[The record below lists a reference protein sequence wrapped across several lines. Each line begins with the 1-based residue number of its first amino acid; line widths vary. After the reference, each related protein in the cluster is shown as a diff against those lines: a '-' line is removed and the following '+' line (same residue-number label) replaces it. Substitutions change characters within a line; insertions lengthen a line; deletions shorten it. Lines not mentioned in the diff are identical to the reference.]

1 MQDMCHLIS
10 SSVTNS
16 ADLLSAKIKR
26 KNSVSFSVV
35 HWKSRTIESSCF
47 FVNIMINQSRN
58 TFNYGR
64 PWFLGSLTNYPK
76 FSRYWISCDL
86 SMEMKAL
93 NRKQLSLRPRILTF
107 SNKKVITLFQKLCL
121 LFWNV
126 AIMKLKY

>member
-10 SSVTNS
+10 SYVTNS
-16 ADLLSAKIKR
+16 ADLLSAKIK
-26 KNSVSFSVV
+26 KGKTQFLFLAS
-35 HWKSRTIESSCF
+35 IENQAVF

-58 TFNYGR
+58 TFNNGR

-93 NRKQLSLRPRILTF
+93 NRRQLSLRPRILTF

-126 AIMKLKY
+126 AIMKLNH